1 MQVPADEAGRAA
13 AGMAAFHCYN
23 TAALAGLDS
32 YLRLDAAH
40 GFESAAV
47 VWGCARLAPLPACAL
62 GRRPCWHVRPH
73 KCIPSAAH
81 APLHCNV
88 PSLS

>member
-1 MQVPADEAGRAA
+1 
-13 AGMAAFHCYN
+13 MAAFHCYN

-47 VWGCARLAPLPACAL
+47 VWGSAHRGLPCL
-62 GRRPCWHVRPH
+62 PGT
-73 KCIPSAAH
+73 
-81 APLHCNV
+81 
-88 PSLS
+88 

>member
-1 MQVPADEAGRAA
+1 
-13 AGMAAFHCYN
+13 MAAFHCYN

-47 VWGCARLAPLPACAL
+47 VWGCAHPAPLPAPARL
-62 GRRPCWHVRPH
+62 
-73 KCIPSAAH
+73 H
-81 APLHCNV
+81 A
-88 PSLS
+88 